1 MERLH
6 AMTESPQIAEY
17 MKIRRY
23 VLSLALKNREKS
35 VQIPTTMELSRKFGV
50 SRQTV
55 GKAMKELTRDGYIIG
70 KPGIGSFTNPKR
82 IEGSRTACQ
91 FKIPTIGIVVSD
103 GMLIHLDE
111 YHAKNLSSVL
121 KILPELPAYVRL
133 LNLSSSNPE
142 IILKD
147 LRNEQLD
154 GLLWIGPRPYHAPVI
169 QELLSSRFPL
179 VVHTVYSFENASTVE
194 LDFEQAGYDCAR
206 LLIEEKKTGIVFLG
220 DTLPWNLPA
229 AGIRRA
235 FREAGIPLNEKL
247 FLPRNGEML
256 NQFRSLLHFGFPVD
270 AVYNPIFL
278 YTEIREILDEMSS
291 DCPLIASQFAVSH
304 DPAFHGIVLS
314 LDFDL
319 LVREEMRILRSLL
332 ADPEIPPE
340 TIRIPVPCSIQKR
353 KKQ

>member
-1 MERLH
+1 
-6 AMTESPQIAEY
+6 MTESPQIAEY

-23 VLSLALKNREKS
+23 VLSLALKNSEKS
-35 VQIPTTMELSRKFGV
+35 VQIPTTVELSRKFGV

-82 IEGSRTACQ
+82 IEGTQTSCQ
-91 FKIPTIGIVVSD
+91 HKIPTIGIVVSD

-121 KILPELPAYVRL
+121 KIVPEMPAYVRL

-147 LRNEQLD
+147 LENEQLD
-154 GLLWIGPRPYHAPVI
+154 GLIWIGPRSSHAPVI
-169 QELLSSRFPL
+169 QELVSRRFPL
-179 VVHTVYSFENASTVE
+179 VVNTVYSFEDANTVE
-194 LDFEQAGYDCAR
+194 FDFEQAGYECAR
-206 LLIEEKKTGIVFLG
+206 LLIGEKKTGIVFLG
-220 DTLPWNLPA
+220 DTPPWNIPA

-235 FREAGIPLNEKL
+235 FREARIPLNEKL

-278 YTEIREILDEMSS
+278 YTEIRDILDEMSS
-291 DCPLIASQFAVSH
+291 DCSLIASQLAAAH
-304 DPAFHGIVLS
+304 DPAFHGIILS
-314 LDFDL
+314 LDFDSL
-319 LVREEMRILRSLL
+319 AREEMRILRSLL
-332 ADPEIPPE
+332 TNPESSPE
-340 TIRIPVPCSIQKR
+340 TIRIPISCSVQKP